1 QTRSAELR
9 HRLPTSLCRMQ
20 TQSMRERRPRVPR
33 SRWISRTRI
42 TVAGAFHVAI
52 LKDVSGVSALMIR
65 GPRLRLEDVLKQEE
79 NRSFRHQARSLR
91 QTEKES
97 VMEA

>member
-1 QTRSAELR
+1 
-9 HRLPTSLCRMQ
+9 
-20 TQSMRERRPRVPR
+20 
-33 SRWISRTRI
+33 
-42 TVAGAFHVAI
+42 
-52 LKDVSGVSALMIR
+52 MIR

-97 VMEA
+97 VMEALIALCDGADRWQARYQAEINPYQ